1 MTHPKTRVATTP
13 RRTAEGFVS
22 AIDEA
27 NTLYRVLRRG
37 TGKTIETGDGRDGN
51 RIRVF
56 LADDQR
62 LVRRGLAAL
71 LDSEADMGVVGEAQ
85 DGWEV
90 VDGAR
95 RTSPD
100 VVLVSSRLPGLPAL
114 GVIRRLLQA
123 SPGVSVVVLAY
134 ERERDLPIRAVQ
146 AGASVCLL
154 MDSPLPD
161 FVEAVRK
168 AHRGEVYLGSS
179 SSSARVDGRT
189 SALRGGRDE
198 DHYGILS
205 ARERELLP
213 LVAEGRTNGEIAG
226 ELGLSPHT
234 VQTHRQRITKKLD
247 VHSRLDLLKFALRK
261 GLVRLE
267 L

>member
-1 MTHPKTRVATTP
+1 MTQPEPRVRSSS
-13 RRTAEGFVS
+13 RRAVKGFVS

-27 NTLYRVLRRG
+27 NTLYRVLRRR
-37 TGKTIETGDGRDGN
+37 TGKTAGTGDGRDGK

-71 LDSEADMGVVGEAQ
+71 LGSEAGMGVVGEAQ

-95 RTSPD
+95 RTSSD

-114 GVIRRLLQA
+114 GVTRHLSQA
-123 SPGVSVVVLAY
+123 LPGVSVVVLAY
-134 ERERDLPIRAVQ
+134 ERERDLPIRALQ
-146 AGASVCLL
+146 AGASACLL
-154 MDSPLPD
+154 MDSPLSD

-168 AHRGEVYLGSS
+168 AHRGEVFLGSW

-198 DHYGILS
+198 DHYGMLS

-213 LVAEGRTNGEIAG
+213 LVAEGLTNGEIAG

-234 VQTHRQRITKKLD
+234 VQTHRQRIMKKLD
-247 VHSRLDLLKFALRK
+247 IHSRLDLLKFALRK

-267 L
+267 P